1 MVNGVA
7 ASLLVRLPLAWILSV
22 TLSGSLMAIGLAAP
36 AATLVSV
43 VAEIIYLRL
52 GRWKTPV
59 V

>member
-1 MVNGVA
+1 
-7 ASLLVRLPLAWILSV
+7 
-22 TLSGSLMAIGLAAP
+22 MAIGLAAP